1 MFCILDVNNGYNS
14 AILTKEGTSDM
25 IYLID
30 GITPK
35 YTLVTPL
42 DEYDKL
48 GLNLIDGANYGVLTK
63 LCTYDILL
71 AS

>member
-1 MFCILDVNNGYNS
+1 MLCL
-14 AILTKEGTSDM
+14 
-25 IYLID
+25 IY
-30 GITPK
+30 GIRPK

-63 LCTYDILL
+63 QCTYDIQLDP
-71 AS
+71 